1 MKRLNILPS
10 YVVTA
15 PCLRYSCYCFLEII
29 MLGVYVDYGMRLIA
43 CMFLCLQAL
52 FAERR
57 ERDDYLL
64 K

>member
-1 MKRLNILPS
+1 
-10 YVVTA
+10 
-15 PCLRYSCYCFLEII
+15 
-29 MLGVYVDYGMRLIA
+29 MLGVFVDYGMRLIA
-43 CMFLCLQAL
+43 CMFLCLQDL